1 MMNDHVNPV
10 DFAELTWLRFSVP
23 FFVLVT
29 LALMGWDSSWGLG
42 YALGAA
48 GGLLGS
54 YFSWLHLQK
63 LAESLSSKSQGQLQR
78 SAFGGGLAGV
88 LLMAAVLGVSISTS
102 WLNAYATAAGLFF
115 TKLWIGLMPI
125 VRRGHG
131 RNR

>member
-1 MMNDHVNPV
+1 MNERVNPV

-23 FFVLVT
+23 FFVVIA
-29 LALMGWDSSWGLG
+29 LALMGWNLSWGLG

-63 LAESLSSKSQGQLQR
+63 LSESLDSKSQGQLQR
-78 SAFGGGLAGV
+78 GAFGGGLAGV
-88 LLMAAVLGVSISTS
+88 LLMAVVLGISVGTS
-102 WLNAYATAAGLFF
+102 WLNVYATAAGLFF
-115 TKLWIGLMPI
+115 TKLWSGVMPI
-125 VRRGHG
+125 VRGGHG